1 MIRFRYHYRENILAY
16 QTEAGSLWYQ
26 VEEQFPGSFG
36 SLGFSLN
43 EGWMTFTVQT
53 SKIKVFYKQI
63 ESHLGFGE
71 PSKVAY
77 FKKDLPKQE
86 EVIFEFASQ
95 DQVEKREGRWVK
107 KGGSYVS

>member
-1 MIRFRYHYRENILAY
+1 
-16 QTEAGSLWYQ
+16 
-26 VEEQFPGSFG
+26 
-36 SLGFSLN
+36 
-43 EGWMTFTVQT
+43 MTFTVQT

-86 EVIFEFASQ
+86 EVIFAFTSQ
-95 DQVEKREGRWVK
+95 DEVEKQGNQWVK
-107 KGGSYVS
+107 KNQVLSEKKGEPWK